1 MQKDIESKIKD
12 EETRAAFKAS
22 QQNYD
27 SFQKILSGSTLMGPE
42 QFDGE
47 HRLDY
52 VKSFAHLAPISRPT
66 LLSLNIEGNL
76 NVTFSNLMHSGSRLE
91 GVQEEDPTANAA

>member
-1 MQKDIESKIKD
+1 
-12 EETRAAFKAS
+12 
-22 QQNYD
+22 
-27 SFQKILSGSTLMGPE
+27 MGPE

-91 GVQEEDPTANAA
+91 GVQEEDPTANAAQSSSPGKQNEASPGKKSLKVQ